1 MRSARWALLAGLLAA
16 GGLALGCDGGE
27 GKPMK
32 NMVPGTG
39 ASKEYNIPL
48 KGGRVKPEGDEPP
61 RPQAP
66 PR

>member
-1 MRSARWALLAGLLAA
+1 MRLPRWALLAGLLSA

-27 GKPMK
+27 GKGMK

-39 ASKEYNIPL
+39 AEKQYQIQL
-48 KGGRVKPEGDEPP
+48 KGGKVKPEGGEPP
-61 RPQAP
+61 SPQAP